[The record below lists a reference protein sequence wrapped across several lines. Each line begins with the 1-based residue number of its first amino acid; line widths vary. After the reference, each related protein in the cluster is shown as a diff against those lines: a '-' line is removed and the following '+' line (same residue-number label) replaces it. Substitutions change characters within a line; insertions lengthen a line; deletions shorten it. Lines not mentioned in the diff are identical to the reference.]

1 MPHTYI
7 HGLSYH
13 HSIVTVNTTTP
24 QKYLTENQQKLDAVM
39 TDRNIIRAAFVDSSW
54 QAAYSLAQQPGIL
67 NTLVPGGQQE
77 SDLTTQM
84 AESKRVASLLNSQ
97 HEVVR
102 DYIQQAIE
110 HVVDTGPGEFRL
122 GGTSREMALN
132 KIERIIKHNA
142 DHARQA
148 FVEASN
154 KAAGAAVSA
163 PQADLAREAGHLT
176 SSDASF

>member
-7 HGLSYH
+7 HGPSYR
-13 HSIVTVNTTTP
+13 HSIVTLNTTTP
-24 QKYLTENQQKLDAVM
+24 QECLTENQQKLDAIM
-39 TDRNIIRAAFVDSSW
+39 TDQDIIRAAVIDSSW

-84 AESKRVASLLNSQ
+84 AESKRVASLLSSQ
-97 HEVVR
+97 SEVAR

-110 HVVDTGPGEFRL
+110 HVVNTGPEEFRL
-122 GGTSREMALN
+122 SGTSREIALN

-154 KAAGAAVSA
+154 TAARATVFA
-163 PQADLAREAGHLT
+163 PQAD
-176 SSDASF
+176 